1 MVASNVTDL
10 VVNQYIRQPVPVN
23 KDGMDTYLS
32 GQLQEIENSMKT
44 IGEGSIQVA
53 DAAPVRPLKGMVR
66 YAVSPWN
73 PLGDNFQGL
82 VVYSGTT
89 WLRAS
94 DPEGTVS
101 DLADDVSANASAV
114 SSLSSTVTSQG
125 NTITAQGSSITT
137 LNAGLTTANGNI
149 TANSSA
155 ISTLDSTVTTQGNT
169 ITAQASSITTL
180 EAGLTDAE
188 SDISANASA
197 VSSLTTTVTNQ
208 GNSIT
213 AQSQSITDLQSDL
226 SDAESDITANASAT
240 TALTTRVTNAEGD
253 ITAISSSV
261 TNLSTTVGDNTTSI
275 SENISSIN
283 GIEGK
288 YAIKIDNNGH
298 VSGFGLISTANNGT
312 PTSTFNVAADAFKL
326 GYADS
331 GGTAQT
337 TIPFAHYNNSRTVDG
352 VTVPAGTYIENA
364 FITAANI
371 KTLDVDVI
379 NLDGVTLDTSGGNLI
394 VKSGGI
400 GTSQIGNGAVS
411 SVISVT
417 ASDASITTSNN
428 YLNKVTILDEDV
440 TGLGTTGSYLVT
452 VQAYHDGISEEDS
465 FGRIQLYID
474 NSLAAEAITG
484 ARASGG
490 DVVFSMPA
498 ALSASGSTSTGS
510 VNFQVKA
517 YSRRYNS
524 DTIAAHNFEYRSI
537 RLSVA
542 GLKK

>member
-53 DAAPVRPLKGMVR
+53 DTAPARPLKGMVR
-66 YAVSPWN
+66 YAISPWD
-73 PLGDNFQGL
+73 PLGDSFQGL

-94 DPEGTVS
+94 DPEGLVS
-101 DLADDVSANASAV
+101 SVTTDLSNLSAN
-114 SSLSSTVTSQG
+114 LSTNYYTKVT
-125 NTITAQGSSITT
+125 AD
-137 LNAGLTTANGNI
+137 A
-149 TANSSA
+149 A
-155 ISTLDSTVTTQGNT
+155 I
-169 ITAQASSITTL
+169 
-180 EAGLTDAE
+180 
-188 SDISANASA
+188 
-197 VSSLTTTVTNQ
+197 
-208 GNSIT
+208 
-213 AQSQSITDLQSDL
+213 
-226 SDAESDITANASAT
+226 ASAT
-240 TALTTRVTNAEGD
+240 TNLVSTTDLTNELGNYTNTATLNQNFYTKTD
-253 ITAISSSV
+253 TDTAIATAT
-261 TNLSTTVGDNTTSI
+261 TNLSTSVGNTYATITNTTASI
-275 SENISSIN
+275 D
-283 GIEGK
+283 GIEAK
-288 YAIKIDNNGH
+288 NTIKIDNNGH
-298 VSGFGLISTANNGT
+298 VSGFGLISTANDGT
-312 PTSTFNVAADAFKL
+312 PTSTFNVAADAFKI

-379 NLDGVTLDTSGGNLI
+379 NLDNVTLDTLNGNLI

-411 SVISVT
+411 SIISVT

-440 TGLGTTGSYLVT
+440 TGLGTTGTYLVT
-452 VQAYHDGISEEDS
+452 VQAYHDGIDEVDS

-484 ARASGG
+484 ARASSGN
-490 DVVFSMPA
+490 VYFSMPA

-517 YSRRYNS
+517 YSRKYNS
-524 DTIAAHNFEYRSI
+524 DTDAHHNFEYRSI

>member
-53 DAAPVRPLKGMVR
+53 DAAPARPLKGMVR

-73 PLGDNFQGL
+73 PIGGSFQGL

-94 DPEGTVS
+94 DPEGS
-101 DLADDVSANASAV
+101 
-114 SSLSSTVTSQG
+114 
-125 NTITAQGSSITT
+125 
-137 LNAGLTTANGNI
+137 
-149 TANSSA
+149 
-155 ISTLDSTVTTQGNT
+155 
-169 ITAQASSITTL
+169 
-180 EAGLTDAE
+180 
-188 SDISANASA
+188 
-197 VSSLTTTVTNQ
+197 VSSLTT
-208 GNSIT
+208 
-213 AQSQSITDLQSDL
+213 DL
-226 SDAESDITANASAT
+226 SNLSANLSTNYYTKVTADAAIASAT
-240 TALTTRVTNAEGD
+240 TDLVSTTELTNELGNYTNTATLNQNFYTKTDADSAIASATVNLVSTTDLTNELGD
-253 ITAISSSV
+253 YTNTATLNQNFYTKTDTDTAIATAT
-261 TNLSTTVGDNTTSI
+261 TNLSTSVGNTYATITNTTASI
-275 SENISSIN
+275 D
-283 GIEGK
+283 GIEAK
-288 YAIKIDNNGH
+288 NTIKIDNNGH
-298 VSGFGLISTANNGT
+298 ISGYGLISTANDGT

-379 NLDGVTLDTSGGNLI
+379 NLDGVTLDTSNGELI

-417 ASDASITTSNN
+417 ASDASITTSDN

-440 TGLGTTGSYLVT
+440 TGLGTTGKYLVT